1 MRSKLMRRL
10 TALVAVLAAVAMLGP
25 LSGVTNAFTVTWNG
39 TVIAQDDIESEGLGN
54 PYEAEVG
61 EWQHSHRGGATTLAT
76 LITGDAYAND
86 PSHFEIQGP
95 TKAFTGDYYV
105 ARHRRN
111 GAHGNENAMV
121 LDLSANGG
129 NLYGASGGVMTIK
142 TMMYLPGGQDGSGG
156 HYSSANSIAIID
168 QYTAPHG
175 EDGTDFAY
183 VTSGPATGTNW
194 TDAFTDTALAP
205 HTFDK
210 WMLVELVLD
219 FDNMQTTLTVDG
231 KTLGPVASHAA
242 GLVGGVFWRGE
253 TGGGLFIGHYL
264 DAIPEP
270 ASLALMGLGGLV
282 FLRRRRHQ

>member
-1 MRSKLMRRL
+1 MRRL

-54 PYEAEVG
+54 AYEAEVG

-242 GLVGGVFWRGE
+242 GLVGRVFWRGE

>member
-1 MRSKLMRRL
+1 MMRRL
-10 TALVAVLAAVAMLGP
+10 TALFAVLAAVAMLGP

-76 LITGDAYAND
+76 LITGDSYAND
-86 PSHFEIQGP
+86 PAHFEIQGP
-95 TKAFTGDYYV
+95 TKAFSGDHYV

-142 TMMYLPGGQDGSGG
+142 TMMYLPGEQGGDGY
-156 HYSSANSIAIID
+156 YSSANSIAIVD
-168 QYTAPHG
+168 QYTSPHG

-183 VTSGPATGTNW
+183 VTAGPATGTNW
-194 TDAFTDTALAP
+194 TDAFTGSALAP

-210 WMLVELVLD
+210 WMLVEIVLD
-219 FDNMQTTLTVDG
+219 FDNMQTQLTVDG

-242 GLVGGVFWRGE
+242 GLVGRVFWRGE

-270 ASLALMGLGGLV
+270 ASMALLAGGGL
-282 FLRRRRHQ
+282 LLLSRRRRKA